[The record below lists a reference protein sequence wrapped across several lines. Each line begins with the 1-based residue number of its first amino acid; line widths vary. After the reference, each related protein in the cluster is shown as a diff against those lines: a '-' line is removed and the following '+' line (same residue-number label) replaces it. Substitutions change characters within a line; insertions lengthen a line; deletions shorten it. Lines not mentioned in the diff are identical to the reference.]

1 MLCGADFKRSLSRVS
16 VFKSI
21 ANRESPEKER
31 KIALLEKAFKT
42 LERDMGNVLGHGMIY
57 MTERVF
63 FDTNILVYAYDTHE
77 LAKQKTAKKLTLDN
91 IRNDC
96 G

>member
-1 MLCGADFKRSLSRVS
+1 
-16 VFKSI
+16 
-21 ANRESPEKER
+21 
-31 KIALLEKAFKT
+31 
-42 LERDMGNVLGHGMIY
+42 